1 MSPAAAGP
9 SARLPLAA
17 AVATGV
23 QVGAAT
29 VASRFAI
36 AETDPAT
43 LAFLRYA
50 VGVCF
55 LLPAAL
61 AVRRVRFAGRDLVP
75 IALLGIGQFGI
86 LILLLNY
93 GLTFIPAGRATVIF
107 ASFPLITMLLAAA
120 LGQERLTLVKSAGVL
135 LSILGVA
142 LALADKAFASPGG
155 AGGWT
160 GEFAVLASALCG
172 ALCCVLYRPYLR
184 RYPALPVSAL
194 AMLASVCVLVVPA
207 AWQAGLHGLPRF
219 TGAGWLAVLFI
230 GASSGIGYV
239 LWLYALGR
247 IAATRV
253 TVCLS
258 LSPLTAVLLGALFL
272 NEAVTPMIVLG
283 VAAVAAGL
291 WLALRGEAHL
301 PGRPAEAVADAKPP
315 S

>member
-1 MSPAAAGP
+1 MSPLGEGWA
-9 SARLPLAA
+9 ARLPVAA
-17 AVATGV
+17 AVATGI

-61 AVRRVRFAGRDLVP
+61 AAGRLRFAALDLAP
-75 IALLGIGQFGI
+75 IALLGIGQFGV

-93 GLTFIPAGRATVIF
+93 GLKTIPAGRATVIF
-107 ASFPLITMLLAAA
+107 ASFPLLTMALAAA
-120 LGQERLTLVKSAGVL
+120 LGQERITAMKCAGVL
-135 LSILGVA
+135 LSIAGVT
-142 LALADKAFASPGG
+142 LALVDKAFAGDALAG
-155 AGGWT
+155 AWT
-160 GEFAVLASALCG
+160 GEIAVFASASCG
-172 ALCCVLYRPYLR
+172 AVCSVLYRPYLR
-184 RYPALPVSAL
+184 KYPTLPVSAL
-194 AMLASVCVLVVPA
+194 AMLAALAVLAAPA
-207 AWQAGLHGLPRF
+207 MLQAASHGPPRF
-219 TGAGWLAVLFI
+219 TVAGWLAVLFI

-258 LSPLTAVLLGALFL
+258 LSPVTALLLGAAFL
-272 NEAVTPMIVLG
+272 DEPMTLLNGLG
-283 VAAVAAGL
+283 VAGVAAGL
-291 WLALRGEAHL
+291 WLALRGDRLLA
-301 PGRPAEAVADAKPP
+301 GRGADAGLVGKA
-315 S
+315 